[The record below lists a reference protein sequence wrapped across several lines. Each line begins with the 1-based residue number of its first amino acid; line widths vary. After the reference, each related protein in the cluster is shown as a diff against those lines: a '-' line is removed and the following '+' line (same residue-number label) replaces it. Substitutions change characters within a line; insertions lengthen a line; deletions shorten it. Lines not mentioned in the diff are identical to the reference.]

1 MLYSLHPICLLLIK
15 SLNLRQTMRLLLVFF
30 LGFLSSFYL
39 VEILQRLIKIERYS
53 VIGVIFIALGFLAG
67 FFGQDI
73 LYEGLNILTAFLL
86 IGSGLGLITHH
97 LLSKRFILF
106 RNFEREFVLKHET
119 FVERVLEIV
128 PGGLTWIALTSPIWL
143 SFTLP
148 FAVAY
153 LILIADI
160 YWLLTAFKIGVLILI
175 GYKKMEYAKHQD
187 WLNRLKGDFP
197 NQWNKYYQ
205 LILIPT
211 FKEPPLILETT
222 IGNIIKS
229 KYPLNKIFI
238 AVGFE
243 ERDNPQK
250 IEEIT
255 DFLKKIKGKIKGVFT
270 TIHPYGLRGEVA
282 GQGSNKNWMIKNI
295 LKEFAT
301 DGIKIEDVFVT
312 TLDADFAIH
321 PQFLSGALHKY
332 LSTPKQIRDK
342 RTYTGVFLYH
352 NNYWQTPTPMR
363 LMATGTSFWQL
374 AEMVGSDKYM
384 NYSSMSICLKALV
397 GIGLWIPDKVNDDSG
412 FYWKAYYHFNGD
424 YKVIPHFLPISADA
438 VQDTTL
444 LKTFQ
449 NQYLQIKR
457 WAYGVEH
464 VPFIIKQ
471 YFTREVP
478 FWDKT
483 DKVLFKIWGD
493 LKWGFLAIFVTFGS
507 LFIPLINPSFK
518 ESVLSVNLPLI
529 SSWILTL
536 AFFALFATIFVH
548 EKTVPKRPKS
558 WSKFKI
564 FFTYIQWL
572 FVPIILITISS
583 LPAID
588 AQTSLMFGKK
598 LEFRV
603 TNKVRLLKND

>member
-1 MLYSLHPICLLLIK
+1 
-15 SLNLRQTMRLLLVFF
+15 MRLLLVFF
-30 LGFLSSFYL
+30 IGFLSFFYL
-39 VEILQRLIKIERYS
+39 SEILKRLIKIAGYS
-53 VIGVIFIALGFLAG
+53 LIGIIFIIVGFLLG
-67 FFGQDI
+67 FFGQNF
-73 LYEGLNILTAFLL
+73 LYGGLNVLSAFFL
-86 IGSGLGLITHH
+86 IGAGLGLIIHH
-97 LLSKRFILF
+97 LLSHRFILF
-106 RNFEREFVLKHET
+106 KELEKEFVLKHENS
-119 FVERVLEIV
+119 FERMLEIF
-128 PGGLTWIALTSPIWL
+128 PGALTWLALTSPIWL

-160 YWLLTAFKIGVLILI
+160 YWLLTAFKIGILILI
-175 GYKKMEYAKHQD
+175 GYKKMEQAKSKN
-187 WLNRLKGDFP
+187 WLKLLQTDFP
-197 NQWNKYYQ
+197 KSWEKYHH

-211 FKEPPLILETT
+211 FKEPLTILEAT
-222 IGNIIKS
+222 IAGILKS
-229 KYPLNKIFI
+229 HYPNDKIFI

-243 ERDNPQK
+243 QRDELQK
-250 IEEIT
+250 IKET
-255 DFLKKIKGKIKGVFT
+255 SNYLQKIDKQIAGIFT
-270 TIHPYGLRGEVA
+270 TIHPYGLPGEVA
-282 GQGSNKNWMIKNI
+282 GQGSNKNWMIKNAVEE
-295 LKEFAT
+295 LGKH
-301 DGIKIEDVFVT
+301 GIKTADVFVT
-312 TLDADFAIH
+312 TIDADFVIH
-321 PQFLSGALHKY
+321 PQFLAGSLHKY
-332 LSTPKQIRDK
+332 LSIPSHLRDQ
-342 RTYTGVFLYH
+342 RTFTGVFLYH

-384 NYSSMSICLKALV
+384 NYSSMSVSLKTLLDV
-397 GIGLWIPDKVNDDSG
+397 GGWIPDKVNDDSG

-464 VPFIIKQ
+464 IPFIIKQ
-471 YFTREVP
+471 YFTKEVP
-478 FWDKT
+478 FWDNT

-493 LKWGFLAIFVTFGS
+493 LKWGVLAIFVTFGS
-507 LFIPLINPSFK
+507 LLIPLVNPNFK
-518 ESVLSVNLPLI
+518 ESVLSVNLPII
-529 SSWILTL
+529 SSWVLTL

-548 EKTVPKRPKS
+548 EKTAPKRPKD
-558 WSKFKI
+558 WSI
-564 FFTYIQWL
+564 FQIFWSYIQWL

-603 TNKVRLLKND
+603 TNKVRLLTKVKI